1 MKRIFTKQTLLII
14 LLTMLF
20 TLAACAGCVVWL
32 CGGVERLEV
41 LSKQNAVL
49 GVIEEHYI
57 GDYDLS
63 ELSDASASAM
73 VSALDDS
80 WSYYMTAERYEA
92 YRQTLANTS
101 GGIGVTVAPD
111 EETGGFAVYA
121 VTEDSPAEGAGIA
134 EGDVIVSLNGEDLRG
149 FTTAEFKA
157 LLGEQEGEFEL
168 GILSG
173 GEEKTVTLALDTIYY
188 SPVAYTMLDDNIGYI
203 DINNFETGA
212 AADAIAAIEDLT
224 GEGAAALIFDVRT
237 NPGGLLTEL
246 TELLDYLLPE
256 GDIYVSVDESGE
268 ETVYTSEASCVEMPM
283 TVLINAQTYSAAEFF
298 AATLQE
304 YDWAMLVGE
313 NTTGKN
319 RSQLTYLLS
328 DGSAVHISTLMALT
342 SNRVDLVVTGGLTPD
357 VAAVQGT
364 DADEQLA
371 AAIEYLLK

>member
-1 MKRIFTKQTLLII
+1 MKRIFTTQTLLII

-20 TLAACAGCVVWL
+20 TLAACAGCVLWL
-32 CGGVERLEV
+32 CGGVARLEV

-49 GVIEEHYI
+49 DVIEEHYI

-73 VSALDDS
+73 VSTLGDS

-111 EETGGFAVYA
+111 EKTGGFAVYA

-149 FTTAEFKA
+149 LTTAEFKA

-168 GILSG
+168 GILSN

-188 SPVAYTMLDDNIGYI
+188 SPVAYTMLDDSIGYI

-212 AADAIAAIEDLT
+212 AADAIAAIEELT
-224 GEGAAALIFDVRT
+224 GEGAAAFIFDVRT

-283 TVLINAQTYSAAEFF
+283 AVLINAQTYSAAEFF

-304 YDWAMLVGE
+304 YDWATLVGE

-319 RSQLTYLLS
+319 RSQLTYLLR

-342 SNRVDLVVTGGLTPD
+342 SNRVDLVKTGGLTPD
-357 VAAVQGT
+357 VAAAQGT
-364 DADEQLA
+364 DSDEQLA
-371 AAIEYLLK
+371 AAIAYLLK

>member
-1 MKRIFTKQTLLII
+1 MKRIFTTQTLLII

-20 TLAACAGCVVWL
+20 TLAACAGCILWL
-32 CGGVERLEV
+32 CGGVARLEV

-49 GVIEEHYI
+49 DVIEEHYI

-73 VSALDDS
+73 VSALGDS

-92 YRQTLANTS
+92 YRQNLANTS

-134 EGDVIVSLNGEDLRG
+134 EGNVIVSLNGEDLRG
-149 FTTAEFKA
+149 LTTSEFKA

-188 SPVAYTMLDDNIGYI
+188 SPVAYTMLDDSIGYI

-283 TVLINAQTYSAAEFF
+283 AVLINAQTYSAAEFF

-304 YDWAMLVGE
+304 YDWATLVGE

-319 RSQLTYLLS
+319 RSQLTYLLR

-342 SNRVDLVVTGGLTPD
+342 SNRVDLVETGGLTPD
-357 VAAVQGT
+357 VAAAQGT
-364 DADEQLA
+364 DSDEQLA